1 MMLLNQYF
9 CSFSS
14 KTPNAGV
21 TRLDPPISVTAY
33 KNHDFD
39 PVLIS
44 GGDSLVFRAGEVT
57 GGCGDRDH
65 CPDKFCSS
73 PSSGLLKGKSL
84 GMYILPMVSYQYI
97 YIYIYITKRII
108 PLIPSFLF

>member
-1 MMLLNQYF
+1 MIPRF
-9 CSFSS
+9 FSFFS
-14 KTPNAGV
+14 KTPNSGV
-21 TRLDPPISVTAY
+21 TRLDPPLSVTAY

-44 GGDSLVFRAGEVT
+44 GGDSLVFRAGEIT

-73 PSSGLLKGKSL
+73 PSSGLLKRKSL
-84 GMYILPMVSYQYI
+84 GMYIV
-97 YIYIYITKRII
+97 KII
-108 PLIPSFLF
+108 ILLLSFNLTYHLIRRGKELMD